1 MKWADVKQY
10 LRPLV
15 DDIEVTLRRV
25 LLEAFSTEASNV
37 DAMRKDARHCRDTMH
52 AYRHLRS
59 QGSSVTPE
67 EVAASAG
74 VQKRHRVP
82 SASLVAGLIVVAEL
96 PVADLARLQKAAAT
110 QKVRTE
116 QGVERKK
123 RKCADE
129 KKGAQIDRRKK

>member
-1 MKWADVKQY
+1 
-10 LRPLV
+10 
-15 DDIEVTLRRV
+15 
-25 LLEAFSTEASNV
+25 
-37 DAMRKDARHCRDTMH
+37 MH

-123 RKCADE
+123 RNRADE
-129 KKGAQIDRRKK
+129 KKGDQIDRREKYRREPQRGSDTKVRSESGS

>member
-1 MKWADVKQY
+1 MKWAHVKQY

-15 DDIEVTLRRV
+15 DAIEVTLRRV
-25 LLEAFSTEASNV
+25 LQDAFSTEACNV
-37 DAMRKDARHCRDTMH
+37 DAKRKDARHCRDTMH
-52 AYRHLRS
+52 TYRHLRS

-82 SASLVAGLIVVAEL
+82 YASLVAGLIVVAEL

-123 RKCADE
+123 RNRADE
-129 KKGAQIDRRKK
+129 KKGDQIDC